1 MVNKKQSVSTGGA
14 IVYKDYRGKR
24 TFLLTKQNEDD
35 NWEIP
40 KITVRRGESSVRSVI
55 RMCGEMAGMN
65 VKVLEEAGRSSG
77 AATVNGKVLPQ
88 KYYYYLMVLKDG
100 GSDPIGFADAKWM
113 DYSKTLKTLKLKREK
128 DIFKDAK
135 KVLKEWEKLHQKKK

>member
-14 IVYKDYRGKR
+14 IIFKDYRGRR
-24 TFLLTKQNEDD
+24 TYLLTKQNEED

-55 RMCGEMAGMN
+55 RMSGEMAGMN
-65 VKVLEEAGRSSG
+65 VKVLEEAGRASG
-77 AATVNGKVLPQ
+77 AITLNGKVLPQ

-135 KVLKEWEKLHQKKK
+135 KVLREWEKQQKKK

>member
-14 IVYKDYRGKR
+14 IIFKDYRGRR
-24 TFLLTKQNEDD
+24 TYLLTKQNKED

-40 KITVRRGESSVRSVI
+40 KIMVRKAESSVRSVI
-55 RMCGEMAGMN
+55 RMSGEMAGMN
-65 VKVLEEAGRSSG
+65 VKVLEEAGRASG
-77 AATVNGKVLPQ
+77 AITLNGKILPQ

-135 KVLKEWEKLHQKKK
+135 KVLREWEKQQKKK

>member
-1 MVNKKQSVSTGGA
+1 MVNKKQSLSVGGA
-14 IVYKDYRGKR
+14 IIFKDYRGKR
-24 TFLLTKQNEDD
+24 TYLLTKQNKED

-55 RMCGEMAGMN
+55 RMSGEMAGLS

-77 AATVNGKVLPQ
+77 VVTVNGKVLPQ

-100 GSDPIGFADAKWM
+100 GNNPIGFFDAKWM
-113 DYSKTLKTLKLKREK
+113 DYSKTLKTLSLKREK
-128 DIFKDAK
+128 NIFKDAK
-135 KVLKEWEKLHQKKK
+135 KILKEWEKQQKKK

>member
-14 IVYKDYRGKR
+14 IIFKDYRGRR
-24 TFLLTKQNEDD
+24 TYLLTKQNEED

-40 KITVRRGESSVRSVI
+40 KITVRKGESSVRSVI
-55 RMCGEMAGMN
+55 RMSGEMAGMN

-77 AATVNGKVLPQ
+77 AITLNGKVLPQ

-135 KVLKEWEKLHQKKK
+135 KVLREWEKQQKKK